1 MAIRLPTAA
10 RDAAVAAVA
19 ALADADVGAG
29 SIQIRSGAQPA
40 TANDPASG
48 TLLATVTMADPA
60 FTGPVAGVMTL
71 DTTPVLTTTGVAA
84 GTAGWF
90 RMLDNSGD
98 TVLDGSVTITAG
110 GGDLELNTTTI
121 AIGLTV
127 EITAGTL
134 TMPAG

>member
-1 MAIRLPTAA
+1 MAIRLPTAS
-10 RDAAVAAVA
+10 RNAAVAAVA
-19 ALADADVGAG
+19 NLVDADVGAG
-29 SIQIRSGAQPA
+29 TIQIRSGAQPA

-48 TLLATVTMADPA
+48 TLLATITLADPA
-60 FTGPVAGVMTL
+60 WSGPVAGVMTL

-84 GTAGWF
+84 GNAGWF

-98 TVLDGSVTITAG
+98 TILDGSVTVTGG
-110 GGDLELNTTTI
+110 GGDLELNTI
-121 AIGLTV
+121 AISIGLTV